1 VRISRIFTTAEL
13 RAETVIELNDGI
25 AKYVRDVLRL
35 TVGHS
40 IIVFN
45 GDGNDYPGE
54 LIDVQKKTVRV
65 QLQQAQTSDT
75 ESALQL
81 HLLQPLCAGDKFD
94 LCLQKATE
102 LGVTQI
108 TPFISSRVNVN
119 LPANR
124 LEKKMAHWQGVIQS
138 ACEQSG
144 RAKLPQLNQPIPF
157 QQALLNCPT
166 DSLKLIAS
174 PTANRAH
181 SPTQPVP
188 SISCL
193 IGPEGGFSPDEVTLA
208 EQHGFQSIKM
218 GPRILRLETAVISLL
233 SLLQAQHGDLNRCI

>member
-1 VRISRIFTTAEL
+1 MRISRIFTTAEL
-13 RAETVIELNDGI
+13 RAETVIELNGGI

-124 LEKKMAHWQGVIQS
+124 LEKKMVASSQKRIAV
-138 ACEQSG
+138 
-144 RAKLPQLNQPIPF
+144 RP
-157 QQALLNCPT
+157 LLLCSPRSSRLCSMRST
-166 DSLKLIAS
+166 RQDELKA
-174 PTANRAH
+174 
-181 SPTQPVP
+181 
-188 SISCL
+188 
-193 IGPEGGFSPDEVTLA
+193 
-208 EQHGFQSIKM
+208 
-218 GPRILRLETAVISLL
+218 
-233 SLLQAQHGDLNRCI
+233 

>member
-13 RAETVIELNDGI
+13 RADTIIELNDGI

-35 TVGHS
+35 TAGHPV
-40 IIVFN
+40 IMFN
-45 GDGNDYPGE
+45 GDGNDYSAE
-54 LIDVQKKTVRV
+54 LVDVQKKSVRV
-65 QLQQAQTSDT
+65 QLQQAQTSHT

-124 LEKKMAHWQGVIQS
+124 LEKKIAHWQGVIQS

-144 RAKLPQLNQPIPF
+144 RAKLPQLNQPVPF
-157 QQALLNCPT
+157 QQALLSCSS

-174 PTANRAH
+174 PTATRAH
-181 SPTQPVP
+181 TSTQTVQ

-193 IGPEGGFSPDEVTLA
+193 IGPEGGFNPDEVVLA
-208 EQHGFQSIKM
+208 EQHDFQPIRM

-233 SLLQAQHGDLNRCI
+233 SLLQAQHGDLNSCI